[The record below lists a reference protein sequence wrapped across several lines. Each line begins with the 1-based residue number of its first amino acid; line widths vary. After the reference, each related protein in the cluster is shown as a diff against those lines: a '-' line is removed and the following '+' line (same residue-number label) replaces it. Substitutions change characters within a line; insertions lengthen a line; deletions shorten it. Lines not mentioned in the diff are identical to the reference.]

1 MFSCIWVMTWHVVCI
16 ITPCWHMIW
25 TLPWAANHSSPVQLV
40 DYISE
45 LGGIS
50 YGEALANGT
59 NDCAHASCLQ
69 PGSGKIWFGNDS
81 DSENL
86 QIEIH
91 HRFKLPVFASKAFN
105 QGRGRFGLWC
115 SCTRKASER
124 IIVRK
129 WMSCAYPPVI
139 GLNSLALCENDFGGL
154 LKTSFFLNISK
165 WTAPRSWPKPR
176 EAIISLQLWHLW
188 MESVKHELQLGNSK

>member
-91 HRFKLPVFASKAFN
+91 HRFKLPVFASKSIQSRKGKIWPVVFLHK
-105 QGRGRFGLWC
+105 QGEWENNCEKVNVLC
-115 SCTRKASER
+115 LSSCHRTEFS
-124 IIVRK
+124 
-129 WMSCAYPPVI
+129 S
-139 GLNSLALCENDFGGL
+139 
-154 LKTSFFLNISK
+154 
-165 WTAPRSWPKPR
+165 
-176 EAIISLQLWHLW
+176 
-188 MESVKHELQLGNSK
+188 SVWEWFWRTPEDLIFPEHF